1 MACASPSAP
10 GGRRASTS
18 AAGCCRTAS
27 AAGIEAGGFLR
38 SVCVMTTE
46 TAAVDSRPRS
56 QIHAGRE
63 RECGT
68 KAMASSLQ
76 FAVAGGCAV
85 RRGMRSSFGRTP
97 CAFQLNVTP
106 VPTEKSVRASPA
118 DSHREHPRTVGR
130 SRRRCCKPCCHRSVL
145 RPTLV
150 CPPCCPPSRPR
161 SAPCSANAPTS
172 FWRTSPC
179 ASISRS
185 SPGGGP
191 GRGSPPSTAPS
202 GPASRSSGPAGATRS
217 PSCGPPPSSAGNASA
232 SVSSGAGGRARPDAP
247 RPRPTR
253 GCSSVASPPR
263 TPAGARRESTASC
276 SSEARL
282 DPAFEQEDLVLGK
295 IYEERSAEAP
305 LQRRV
310 QPHAAEAQQE
320 GLAIRGG

>member
-150 CPPCCPPSRPR
+150 CPPCCPSCCPPSRPR

-179 ASISRS
+179 ASSSRS

-253 GCSSVASPPR
+253 
-263 TPAGARRESTASC
+263 
-276 SSEARL
+276 
-282 DPAFEQEDLVLGK
+282 
-295 IYEERSAEAP
+295 
-305 LQRRV
+305 
-310 QPHAAEAQQE
+310 
-320 GLAIRGG
+320 